1 MQVAPYGRHPND
13 PPNRVLTPFS
23 KAAHRNQTTSPLP
36 GTEDASHLP
45 ACDTPSYRSIA
56 KRARGGWVAT
66 PRATRVRPAGGAL
79 GGSKCALARSTH
91 GSGGVRWVVLSA
103 LRAPPGAPARRPTV
117 ATQPSV
123 ASPSA
128 VGCDWVPSEYSF
140 HSGRVGRVAKPQTS
154 ANAPRTVFGRKR
166 LCPPYS
172 RVCKHSHTS
181 FLEKTSALRAPGVA
195 RRPGLS
201 GRGPASAPRLNS
213 RGAAHTG
220 AQHPVG
226 RPSLATVGAGATT
239 TRCTCSGGGS
249 VCLSSLSIIRSL

>member
-1 MQVAPYGRHPND
+1 MRWVAIGFLRNTHSTRVAWGVWRSHK
-13 PPNRVLTPFS
+13 RVLTHPELCS
-23 KAAHRNQTTSPLP
+23 GASAYAHLIV
-36 GTEDASHLP
+36 GCAS
-45 ACDTPSYRSIA
+45 
-56 KRARGGWVAT
+56 
-66 PRATRVRPAGGAL
+66 TRV
-79 GGSKCALARSTH
+79 LAH
-91 GSGGVRWVVLSA
+91 GISPTSLCFARAWVT
-103 LRAPPGAPARRPTV
+103 PPPR
-117 ATQPSV
+117 
-123 ASPSA
+123 
-128 VGCDWVPSEYSF
+128 
-140 HSGRVGRVAKPQTS
+140 TS
-154 ANAPRTVFGRKR
+154 AF
-166 LCPPYS
+166 LCL
-172 RVCKHSHTS
+172 HTS

>member
-1 MQVAPYGRHPND
+1 M
-13 PPNRVLTPFS
+13 
-23 KAAHRNQTTSPLP
+23 P

-45 ACDTPSYRSIA
+45 ACDTPPYRSIA
-56 KRARGGWVAT
+56 KRARGRWVAT

-172 RVCKHSHTS
+172 RVCKHSRACTRHQPHKFVFRPRMGYAPPRTSAFLCLHTS